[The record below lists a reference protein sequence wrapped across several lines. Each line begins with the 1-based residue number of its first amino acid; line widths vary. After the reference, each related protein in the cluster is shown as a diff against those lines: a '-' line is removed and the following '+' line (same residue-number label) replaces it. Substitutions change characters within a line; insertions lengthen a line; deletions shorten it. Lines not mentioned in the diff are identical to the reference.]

1 MAWTNNIDWLD
12 GETITEL
19 KLDQLTQNVEY
30 VKDYSIPSGGII
42 MWAGTTLQIPSGWYL
57 CDGNNGTPNLVNR
70 FVVCAGGT
78 YTHRPG
84 TM

>member
-42 MWAGTTLQIPSGWYL
+42 MWAGRTLQIPSGWYL